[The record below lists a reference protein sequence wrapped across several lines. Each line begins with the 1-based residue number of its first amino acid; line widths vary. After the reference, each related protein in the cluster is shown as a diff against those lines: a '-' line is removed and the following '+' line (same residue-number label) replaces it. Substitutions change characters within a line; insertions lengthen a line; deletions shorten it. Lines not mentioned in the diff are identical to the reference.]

1 MTCPPPPKKL
11 GWTSY
16 LNKQD
21 WKAARQAFTVT
32 ASSVPAVV
40 NYGGNT
46 SRNQALRTAAISQM
60 IHKHPDQASTWE
72 PYLPKHTAFAQRI
85 MDAGSSNEAWI
96 HQQVNPRIPSTITIV
111 PHPALPWLAC
121 SPDALDVERKVGHEY
136 KTRVMK
142 KVLPT
147 NPTQIDPAHYLQVQ
161 TSMHCTAAT
170 PDLGITHWTLSYN
183 VLGEPRISQFFIK
196 YDSEL
201 MKTLEIQLSQFNN
214 RVQCIVYGLESLAD
228 NDTLITVDDVLRAW
242 KFDSKRKVESM
253 ALTHMIDDSIKNN
266 VYNYGILDGMNE
278 LV

>member
-1 MTCPPPPKKL
+1 
-11 GWTSY
+11 
-16 LNKQD
+16 
-21 WKAARQAFTVT
+21 
-32 ASSVPAVV
+32 
-40 NYGGNT
+40 
-46 SRNQALRTAAISQM
+46 
-60 IHKHPDQASTWE
+60 
-72 PYLPKHTAFAQRI
+72 
-85 MDAGSSNEAWI
+85 
-96 HQQVNPRIPSTITIV
+96 
-111 PHPALPWLAC
+111 
-121 SPDALDVERKVGHEY
+121 
-136 KTRVMK
+136 
-142 KVLPT
+142 
-147 NPTQIDPAHYLQVQ
+147 
-161 TSMHCTAAT
+161 MHCTAAT